1 MLLLSNLEV
10 ALIFHRKY
18 LVKYTTAESWPVSST
33 GITLLAQWQ
42 GANHNLVHKR
52 LEIFSHQLSFF
63 FSFYALKTFTSMIS
77 YLKGMEWPQVVYAV
91 LVESKW
97 SSYGVSLFSILEL
110 AREPRD
116 VFIAMVTTFQ

>member
-1 MLLLSNLEV
+1 MLLLSNLEL
-10 ALIFHRKY
+10 ALIFPRKY

-33 GITLLAQWQ
+33 GVTLLAQLQ
-42 GANHNLVHKR
+42 GANHSLVQER
-52 LEIFSHQLSFF
+52 LEIHSHQLSF
-63 FSFYALKTFTSMIS
+63 KSMIS

-97 SSYGVSLFSILEL
+97 SSYGISLFSILEL